1 MEKRAILAAVLIV
14 GLLILYQ
21 LLFAPRPAPPPSPAP
36 PKESKPP
43 QATKAPLPPPPPLK
57 PLSPAQAPQRVV
69 GVETPLYS
77 AQVGTDGG
85 RLLGWVLKYRGEKPM
100 VVPGAIGLQGLSL
113 HRQGGG
119 PETPAFTVSPD
130 QLVLSGA
137 RPSGELSLVGQDS
150 YGVRVSETLG
160 FNAQDFSL
168 DVRLKVENRHSVPQS
183 PEALLSWSAPV
194 KWPEGMS
201 EEFQGQRPTRVVRHG
216 PKGIERI
223 EIERAAAATPEGE
236 WIGLES
242 EWYIAALIPK
252 TPGFTLVT
260 TKGANGQVAV
270 ALKVAPTLLAP
281 GQSWEGRALL
291 YVGPKEYDR
300 LRALGVGLEGAIDWG
315 GFPLPRKYGG
325 LPMEWLAVPILWLMN
340 FVHRYLPNYGIAI
353 IILTVLTKILFYPL
367 TVKSMA
373 SMKAMQAIQPQVNA
387 IRARYKGDPQRIQRE
402 TMELYRKHGVN
413 PLGGCLPMLI
423 QIPIFYA
430 LYLVFSLAAE
440 LQNAA
445 FLCFGRAPRWLP
457 FVGGQDL
464 WICNL
469 ATYDPTYVLP
479 VLMGVSMFIQQKMTP
494 TAGDPRQAK
503 VMLFMPVLFTFMFL
517 NLPSG
522 LVLYWFVSNV
532 LQIAQQ
538 YYTDRLS
545 KPAKATGKTSREES
559 QR

>member
-1 MEKRAILAAVLIV
+1 MK
-14 GLLILYQ
+14 
-21 LLFAPRPAPPPSPAP
+21 
-36 PKESKPP
+36 
-43 QATKAPLPPPPPLK
+43 
-57 PLSPAQAPQRVV
+57 
-69 GVETPLYS
+69 VETPLYT
-77 AQVGTDGG
+77 AEVGTDGG
-85 RLLGWVLKYRGEKPM
+85 RLVGWALKYRGNKPM
-100 VVPGAIGLQGLSL
+100 VVSGAVGPQGLSL
-113 HRQGGG
+113 HRQGSG
-119 PETPAFTVSPD
+119 PETPAFTASPGE
-130 QLVLSGA
+130 LVLSQA

-160 FNAQDFSL
+160 FSAQNFFL
-168 DVRLKVENRHSVPQS
+168 EVRLKLENRHSVPQS
-183 PEALLSWSAPV
+183 PEALLSWAALV
-194 KWPEGMS
+194 KWPEGKS
-201 EEFQGQRPTRVVRHG
+201 EEFQGQRPTRVVRNG

-223 EIERAAAATPEGE
+223 EIERAADATSEGG

-270 ALKVAPTLLAP
+270 ALRAAPPLLAP

-291 YVGPKEYDR
+291 YVGPKEHDR

-315 GFPLPRKYGG
+315 GFPLPRRYGG
-325 LPMEWLAVPILWLMN
+325 LPMEWLGVPILWLMN
-340 FVHRYLPNYGIAI
+340 FVFRYIPNYGVAI
-353 IILTVLTKILFYPL
+353 IILTVITKILFYPL

-387 IRARYKGDPQRIQRE
+387 LRARYKGDPQRLQRE
-402 TMELYRKHGVN
+402 TMELYKKHGVN
-413 PLGGCLPMLI
+413 PLGGCLPTVI

-440 LQNAA
+440 LQDAV
-445 FLCFGRAPRWLP
+445 FLCVGRAPRWLP

-479 VLMGVSMFIQQKMTP
+479 VLMGVSMFVQQKMTP
-494 TAGDPRQAK
+494 TAADPRQAK

-522 LVLYWFVSNV
+522 LVLYWFISNV

-538 YYTDRLS
+538 YYMDRS
-545 KPAKATGKTSREES
+545 VKPARATGKAGREES